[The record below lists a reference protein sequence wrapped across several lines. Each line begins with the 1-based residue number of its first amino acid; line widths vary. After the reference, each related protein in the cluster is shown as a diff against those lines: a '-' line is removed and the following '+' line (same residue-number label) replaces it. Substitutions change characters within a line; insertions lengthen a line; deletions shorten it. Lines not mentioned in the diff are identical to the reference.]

1 MPPVA
6 VGILVV
12 VVVAAAIVVRQR
24 ARRRREAERERLRRF
39 VAAIEDGA
47 GDDGPG
53 ADATPGATTGA
64 DTMTDMT
71 AAGNEVHSVVA
82 PTDLPTFADV
92 GGMDELKQSLADTV
106 GLVLAHGER
115 ARDYQVAFNGLLLH
129 GPPGTGKS
137 HLARA
142 IAGEYGMSLL
152 HVSTGDLVEGVVGAS
167 ARNVAAAFDAAR
179 AARPCVLFL
188 DEFDSIAQRR
198 DAAGHPEERR
208 TVNQLLVALEA
219 VQDDP
224 GVFVV
229 AATNDLDHLD
239 PAVIRPG
246 RFDRQVRVDM
256 PDHDGR
262 RAILEVQLGRRPS
275 AEASVDLDAWAA
287 RTGGWSAADLAQL
300 VEDAAMR
307 AFRDAAT
314 TGDEVHVGPTHLEAA
329 MAERG
334 GRDRPLVEHWS
345 WDDLVLP
352 PDVLG
357 ELRQLEALLA
367 EPELASRLGVEPP
380 RGVLLTG
387 PPGTGKT
394 TVAKVLAAQARCSF
408 YPVSAADVS
417 SRWHGES
424 ERSIQRL
431 FERAR
436 AHRPSIV
443 FIDEIDAIGRTRGQT
458 AGTGI
463 GDRQLTQLLAE
474 IDGIASSDGVLVVGA
489 TNRPD
494 VLDPAL
500 RRGGRLSRTIELPL
514 PDEALRLKLLTRMT
528 ARMPT
533 VGVDLARVAAATDGL
548 SGADLE
554 ALCQQAA
561 IHALVRVRG
570 AGEHDAAVEV
580 LPEDVARAILEA
592 RA

>member
-6 VGILVV
+6 MVILVLLAT
-12 VVVAAAIVVRQR
+12 AAVVVRQ
-24 ARRRREAERERLRRF
+24 ATRRRRRQHERERLRRF
-39 VAAIEDGA
+39 VAMIEGEAD
-47 GDDGPG
+47 
-53 ADATPGATTGA
+53 DATPPRSATGA
-64 DTMTDMT
+64 DRMNEAT
-71 AAGNEVHSVVA
+71 APTRPYPVVA
-82 PTDLPTFADV
+82 ADDLPTFADV
-92 GGMDELKQSLADTV
+92 GGMGELKQSLADTV
-106 GLVLAHGER
+106 GLVLAHRHR

-167 ARNVAAAFDAAR
+167 GRNVAAVFDAAR

-224 GVFVV
+224 DVFVV

-246 RFDRQVRVDM
+246 RFDRQVRVDL

-262 RAILEVQLGRRPS
+262 RAILQVHLARRPS
-275 AEASVDLDAWAA
+275 TESTVDLDAWAA
-287 RTGGWSAADLAQL
+287 RTGGWSAADLSQL

-314 TGDEVHVGPTHLEAA
+314 SGDEVHVGPAHLEAA
-329 MAERG
+329 LAERG

-352 PDVLG
+352 ADVLG

-367 EPELASRLGVEPP
+367 EPELAAQLGVEPP
-380 RGVLLTG
+380 RGILLAG

-394 TVAKVLAAQARCSF
+394 TVARVLAAQARCSF

-424 ERSIQRL
+424 ERSVQRL

-443 FIDEIDAIGRTRGQT
+443 FVDEIDAIGRTRGRT
-458 AGTGI
+458 AGSGT

-500 RRGGRLSRTIELPL
+500 TRGGRLARTIELPL
-514 PDEALRLKLLTRMT
+514 PDEALRLALLTRMT

-554 ALCQQAA
+554 AICQQAA

-592 RA
+592 RG